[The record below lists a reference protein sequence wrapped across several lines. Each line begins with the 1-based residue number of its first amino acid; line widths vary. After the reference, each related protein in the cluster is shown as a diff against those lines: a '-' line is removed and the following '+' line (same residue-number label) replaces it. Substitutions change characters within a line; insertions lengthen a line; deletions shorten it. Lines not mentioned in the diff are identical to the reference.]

1 MGDNRVQT
9 AAGSG
14 IKEEGKFRQRVE
26 NYYKIMSDAR
36 NSLKTHSKLQ
46 LVAALGLVGAAGSTV
61 ALVDVKMLEAG
72 LAGAAGLVLGVAG
85 RSGNQAATGMKPEA
99 AAKAYGSHCKASLLL
114 LVLLAGTVGFNASQE
129 PAGPEPVSYVYG
141 ALALLALP
149 ASVLGNRAASA
160 ILYAFS
166 LQAAKRGTKEE
177 PAEKPQPAAAPPSR
191 PTARKG
197 KR

>member
-14 IKEEGKFRQRVE
+14 IQEEGRFRQRVE
-26 NYYKIMSDAR
+26 NHYKIMADAR

-46 LVAALGLVGAAGSTV
+46 LAAALGLVGAAGAAA
-61 ALVDVKMLEAG
+61 ALTEVDMLEVS
-72 LAGAAGLVLGVAG
+72 LASAAGLVLGVAG
-85 RSGNQAATGMKPEA
+85 RSGSHAATGMKPEA
-99 AAKAYGSHCKASLLL
+99 AAKAYAGQCRVSLLL
-114 LVLLAGTVGFNASQE
+114 LVLLIGAVGFGASQA

-141 ALALLALP
+141 ALALLSLP
-149 ASVLGNRAASA
+149 ASAFGARAAA
-160 ILYAFS
+160 AMLHAFS
-166 LQAAKRGTKEE
+166 LQAAKRGKKEE
-177 PAEKPQPAAAPPSR
+177 PAEKPHPAAAPPSR